1 MALRR
6 LVAIVGSLAAP
17 VTAGCKDGASP
28 PAAIRVTAVS
38 PATGPIVG
46 GTSITITGANFIDV
60 TSVTIGGT
68 ELAGR
73 TVMGTTQITGTT
85 PAGVAFGLANVVVT
99 SSSQRAGTCS
109 GCFKYEPLGIVGQ
122 PLAAGTYHTCAFRI
136 NGATYCWGEG
146 RSGQLGGGST
156 VSSSTPVAVSGS
168 LIFGVLA
175 AGGLSTTVFAHSCGL
190 TSDGAAY
197 CWGGDGNLGA
207 GSTTASS
214 TPVAVA
220 GGLSFSVLV
229 AYDVQTCGLTSAGA
243 AYCWGDP
250 ENDQSFASTPY
261 SAWGTGNLRF
271 TALAVGGAHGCGL
284 ATGGAA
290 YCWGYNES
298 GQLGVGTSEGPGTCR
313 YGACSEDPVPV
324 VTGLRWVSITAG
336 GAHTCGLTPGRE
348 AYCWGSNAYGQLGIG
363 TAGPETCGSSP
374 AVHSCS
380 TAPVPVATTLRWA
393 SITGGVGRT
402 CGLTQGGDAYCWG
415 LNSDGQLGNGS
426 TANSFIPV
434 AVSGGLSFIAVAA
447 GELHTCGLTTSG
459 AVYCWGGN
467 DSGQLGDGSTTSSTI
482 PVAVAGWP

>member
-73 TVMGTTQITGTT
+73 TVIGTTQITGTT
-85 PAGVAFGLANVVVT
+85 PGGAAFGLANVVVT

-122 PLAAGTYHTCAFRI
+122 PLAAGTYHTCALTI
-136 NGATYCWGEG
+136 NGVTYCWGEG
-146 RSGQLGGGST
+146 RSGQLGDGST
-156 VSSSTPVAVSGS
+156 ASSSTPVAVSGS

-175 AGGLSTTVFAHSCGL
+175 AGGRSTQVSAHSCGL

-207 GSTTASS
+207 GPTTASS
-214 TPVAVA
+214 TPVAVT

-229 AYDVQTCGLTSAGA
+229 SYGLQTCGLTSAGA

-250 ENDQSFASTPY
+250 ENDGGFASTPY
-261 SAWGTGNLRF
+261 AVWGTGNLRF

-298 GQLGVGTSEGPGTCR
+298 GQLGVGTLAGPGTCR
-313 YGACSEDPVPV
+313 YGPCSGDPVPV

-336 GAHTCGLTPGRE
+336 GAHTCGLTPDGE

-363 TAGPETCGSSP
+363 TTGPETCGSSP
-374 AVHSCS
+374 RAYSCS
-380 TAPVPVATTLRWA
+380 TLPVPVATTLRWA
-393 SITGGVGRT
+393 SITGGTGRT

-415 LNSDGQLGNGS
+415 RNSDGQLGNGS
-426 TANSFIPV
+426 TANSSIPV
-434 AVSGGLSFIAVAA
+434 AVSGGLSFMAVAA
-447 GELHTCGLTTSG
+447 GDNHTCGLTTSG
-459 AVYCWGGN
+459 AVYCWGYNGA
-467 DSGQLGDGSTTSSTI
+467 GQLGDGSTTSSTI
-482 PVAVAGWP
+482 PVAVVGWP